1 VEVGAI
7 GLLVLGVVFLG
18 VFVGVVVMIVK
29 SAKAGK

>member
-1 VEVGAI
+1 LEAGAI

-29 SAKAGK
+29 AAKSEK